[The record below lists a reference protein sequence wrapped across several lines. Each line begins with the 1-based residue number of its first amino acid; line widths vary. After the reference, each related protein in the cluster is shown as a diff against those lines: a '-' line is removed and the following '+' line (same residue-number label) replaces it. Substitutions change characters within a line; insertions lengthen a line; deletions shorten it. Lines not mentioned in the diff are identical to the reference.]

1 MGGNTAGGYT
11 MGGNNNNMGGHGMGV
26 NNSMGGKN
34 APLNISHAP
43 LRPLNRRPV
52 QRPLS
57 MSTALNSLNIHLGRG
72 GN

>member
-1 MGGNTAGGYT
+1 
-11 MGGNNNNMGGHGMGV
+11 MGV

-34 APLNISHAP
+34 APLNISNQP

-57 MSTALNSLNIHLGRG
+57 MSMALNTLNIHLGRG
-72 GN
+72 GGKKTPSFVRSFMHA